1 MEIYKKI
8 PAIYA
13 DSKTTWRQWL
23 SENHLSSTSVWL
35 IIYKKGS
42 GMPSVNYAEALDEAL
57 CFGWID
63 SLPNKRDEKS
73 FYLLFAKRNPKSNW
87 SRVNKEKAAELIK
100 QGRMEKAGMEM
111 IELAKKS
118 GTWDALN
125 EVEETILPNDL
136 KELFDENPVAASN
149 WEQFPRSVK
158 RGILEWI
165 QNAKKPETRNRR
177 IEETVRMA
185 EKNLRILFDRKPT

>member
-1 MEIYKKI
+1 
-8 PAIYA
+8 
-13 DSKTTWRQWL
+13 
-23 SENHLSSTSVWL
+23 
-35 IIYKKGS
+35 
-42 GMPSVNYAEALDEAL
+42 MPSVNYAEALDEAL

-165 QNAKKPETRNRR
+165 QNAKQPETRNRR

-185 EKNLRILFDRKPT
+185 EKNLRILFDRNPT